1 MQWLIYILFG
11 IFTVYTTPVLATAT
25 TKPDISSLHLDWLD
39 KNVQPAQDFFEF
51 ANGTWR
57 KQNPVPAA
65 YPVWSVMAALEE
77 KNLAI
82 VHQLIKDIHTHP
94 THPVDAITQKISDF
108 YYSGMNE
115 TAINK
120 AGATPLQPEFL
131 RIEAIK
137 QLPELQKEIVRLQ
150 LIGISAPFDFGQ
162 MQDFTNSSQV
172 IGVASQGGLGLPDRD
187 YYLKK
192 DKKFAAIRQFYKNH
206 IIKMFELLG
215 DTPLNAARE
224 AEIVIAM
231 ETAFANASISRI
243 EARNPRAVYHFMTL
257 SQLQKITPNFNWHV
271 FFTDLGYPEI
281 KQINL
286 STPPF
291 FNFMSA
297 QLKNRSLDD
306 WKIYLRWHL
315 IQATAPFLSQPFVD
329 ENFALS
335 QKLTG
340 TQLLL
345 PRWERVIDAEN
356 DALGFAIGKLY
367 VEKMFPPSSKAA
379 VQTMLTHIHHA
390 LKNDLKTL
398 PWMTPLTR
406 QAALKK
412 LDLIE
417 ERIGYPDEW
426 RDYSKL
432 NIDRGSYVL
441 NIIRSAE
448 FLTRYT
454 LNKIGKPVNK
464 NEWDML
470 PQQVNA
476 YYDPS
481 RNNLNMPAGILQ
493 PPLFD
498 PKASAAVN
506 YGAIG
511 FIMGHEMTH
520 AFDDEGAQFD
530 GYGNLKNWWTAED
543 LKKFHLATNC
553 ISHHFSQYKIENGL
567 FLQGQLVTGEATADL
582 GGLLLAFKAYH
593 ASADYAQAKIIAGFT
608 PDQQFFL
615 GAAHVW
621 ALNIRDEESRRR
633 IMTDPHPPAHYRVNG
648 TFANMLP
655 FQIAFTIP
663 NTSPMVN
670 QDRCVIW

>member
-1 MQWLIYILFG
+1 MQWLIYILLG
-11 IFTVYTTPVLATAT
+11 IFSLYTTSLLGATQQ
-25 TKPDISSLHLDWLD
+25 DISGLHLDWLD
-39 KNVQPAQDFFEF
+39 KSVQPAQDFFEF

-57 KQNPVPAA
+57 KQNPVPSA

-77 KNLAI
+77 KNLAV
-82 VHQLIKDIHTHP
+82 VHQLVEDINTHP
-94 THPVDAITQKISDF
+94 THPVDAITQKIGDF

-131 RIEAIK
+131 RIEEIK
-137 QLPELQKEIVRLQ
+137 QLPELQKEIAHLQ
-150 LIGISAPFDFGQ
+150 LMGIDAPFDFGQ

-192 DKKFAAIRQFYKNH
+192 DKKFAAIRLFYKNH
-206 IIKMFELLG
+206 ILKMFELLG
-215 DTPLNAARE
+215 DTPENAARE
-224 AEIVIAM
+224 AQIVIDI
-231 ETAFANASISRI
+231 ETAFAKASISRVA
-243 EARNPRAVYHFMTL
+243 ARNPRTVYHLMTL
-257 SQLQKITPNFNWHV
+257 SQLQKITPNFNWQV

-286 STPPF
+286 STPKF
-291 FNFMSA
+291 FNFMNA
-297 QLKNRSLDD
+297 QLKNTSLDD

-329 ENFALS
+329 ESFALS

-345 PRWERVIDAEN
+345 PRWERVIDEEN
-356 DALGFAIGKLY
+356 GALGFAIGKLY

-379 VQTMLTHIHHA
+379 VQTMLTNIRNA

-398 PWMTPLTR
+398 PWMTPATR

-412 LDLIE
+412 LDLME
-417 ERIGYPDEW
+417 ERIGYPDQW

-432 NIDRGSYVL
+432 YIDRGSYIL
-441 NIIRSAE
+441 NVMRSSE
-448 FLTRYT
+448 FLTHYE
-454 LNKIGKPVNK
+454 LNKIGKPVDK

-481 RNNLNMPAGILQ
+481 RNNLNIPAGILQ

-498 PKASAAVN
+498 PKASSAVN

-553 ISHHFSQYKIENGL
+553 ISNHFSQYKIENGL
-567 FLQGQLVTGEATADL
+567 AVQGQLITGEATADL
-582 GGLLLAFKAYH
+582 GGLTLAFKACQ
-593 ASADYAQAKIIAGFT
+593 ASADYAHAKTIAGFM

-621 ALNIRDEESRRR
+621 ASNIRDEESRRR
-633 IMTDPHPPAHYRVNG
+633 IITDPHPPAHYRVNG
-648 TFANMLP
+648 TFANMP
-655 FQIAFTIP
+655 SFQTAFNIP

-670 QDRCVIW
+670 QDRCIIW